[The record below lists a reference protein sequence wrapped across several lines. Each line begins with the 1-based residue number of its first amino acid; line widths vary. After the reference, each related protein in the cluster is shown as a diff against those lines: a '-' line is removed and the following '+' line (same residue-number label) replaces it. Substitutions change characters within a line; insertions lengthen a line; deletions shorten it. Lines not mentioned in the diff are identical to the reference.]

1 MTQHGLI
8 FVISAP
14 AGTGKTTLA
23 SMLLKEF
30 SNITKSVSYTT
41 RAARKGEV
49 EGKDYFFI
57 SKEEFEKKVQE
68 DDFLENA
75 FVFHDHY
82 GTSKSFVEM
91 QTRKKK
97 HVVMVIDTQ
106 GALQLKKKIPA
117 IFIFVSPPHLSE
129 LKRRLKDRKTENE
142 KGIETRLSWAQ
153 NEMEMVK
160 HYDYNIINKDL
171 SKAYDVLRGIVL
183 AEEHRI
189 KKRKNNGKKKLN
201 Q

>member
-1 MTQHGLI
+1 
-8 FVISAP
+8 
-14 AGTGKTTLA
+14 
-23 SMLLKEF
+23 
-30 SNITKSVSYTT
+30 
-41 RAARKGEV
+41 
-49 EGKDYFFI
+49 
-57 SKEEFEKKVQE
+57 
-68 DDFLENA
+68 
-75 FVFHDHY
+75 
-82 GTSKSFVEM
+82 
-91 QTRKKK
+91 
-97 HVVMVIDTQ
+97 MVIDTQ

-153 NEMEMVK
+153 NEMEMAK